1 MDDKTSFR
9 FSELLALV
17 KQADHALWTVVDMLD
32 EYQVAY
38 PESEYLASL
47 WSACAELEKSRNA
60 PARELVDERA
70 EYFAE
75 KEPA

>member
-1 MDDKTSFR
+1 MADKAAV
-9 FSELLALV
+9 LANILSLV

-32 EYQVAY
+32 KYQVAY

-47 WSACAELEKSRNA
+47 WSACAELEKSRNV
-60 PARELVDERA
+60 PADNT
-70 EYFAE
+70 E